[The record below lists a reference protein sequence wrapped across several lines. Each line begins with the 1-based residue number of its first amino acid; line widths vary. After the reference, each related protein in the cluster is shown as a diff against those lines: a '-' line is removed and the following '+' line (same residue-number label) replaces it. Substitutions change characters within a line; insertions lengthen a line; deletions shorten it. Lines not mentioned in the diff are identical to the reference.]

1 MWKPL
6 TGEPYAGKP
15 HVRFG
20 GRGGAEPSLP
30 LSLAEH
36 NALSSIIQLEQAPDT
51 QQLAAALAQA
61 RELLGDAEHSS
72 LRQAIL
78 AWLEGVVLQRVAP
91 KEHFPKFRQL
101 QEVQTMLA
109 ETVTRWTEQW
119 LEEGRQEG
127 LQEGEQRGL
136 QRGLQEGERK
146 GLQEGEQKG
155 LQKAV
160 VAMAK
165 RGFAIAEIAQ
175 DLELS
180 EVEVRRMLKSAGS

>member
-1 MWKPL
+1 
-6 TGEPYAGKP
+6 
-15 HVRFG
+15 
-20 GRGGAEPSLP
+20 
-30 LSLAEH
+30 
-36 NALSSIIQLEQAPDT
+36 
-51 QQLAAALAQA
+51 
-61 RELLGDAEHSS
+61 
-72 LRQAIL
+72 
-78 AWLEGVVLQRVAP
+78 
-91 KEHFPKFRQL
+91 
-101 QEVQTMLA
+101 MLA

-127 LQEGEQRGL
+127 ERKGL

-160 VAMAK
+160 VAMPK

-180 EVEVRRMLKSAGS
+180 EVEVRSMLKSSGS